1 MGKGWISNIDHNLEI
16 RYLKIVFES
25 EIVMIMQAKI
35 FRNQV
40 EYELNII
47 SD

>member
-16 RYLKIVFES
+16 RYLKFES